1 MSESSGTPASPAST
15 PAPAAT
21 PADSGVS
28 PPANESPSIS
38 ISEAARLLNRQ
49 RRGPEAPREAP
60 TSATPATPESTR
72 RPPATELA
80 AAAKAAPPEAPKPSV
95 SGGAADSGLSAME
108 RALGVPGAASET
120 AAPPL
125 ADMALGEGFEIEGQR
140 LKTLAEVREFAR
152 LKQVDYSQKTRELA
166 SQRQAL
172 QAQQAAL
179 AQVLPYIQ
187 PELQRLA
194 ETVQNAPPLPDPHL
208 LETNP
213 QQYLRERA
221 AWETAV
227 NEQNRLAGL
236 TTLQQ
241 QARQRA
247 MEQQVAAANEQLA
260 KELPFWA
267 DPTERAAAQKQIV
280 DWATTKGG
288 FSQNELQGLTQPHHL
303 KAMMKAAM
311 FDRWVESAKT
321 SAPAQITPARGVA
334 PPPAPSERVAV
345 AEEAFGR
352 KADYRTAAAL
362 LAARRAIANGS
373 AR

>member
-1 MSESSGTPASPAST
+1 MSESTGTPASPAST
-15 PAPAAT
+15 PAPSAAPPAT

-49 RRGPEAPREAP
+49 RRGPEV
-60 TSATPATPESTR
+60 ATPESTR
-72 RPPATELA
+72 RPPAAELA
-80 AAAKAAPPEAPKPSV
+80 AAAKAAPPEAPKPSA
-95 SGGAADSGLSAME
+95 GGAADGGLSAME
-108 RALGVPGAASET
+108 RALGVPGAAAVAEG
-120 AAPPL
+120 AP
-125 ADMALGEGFEIEGQR
+125 ADMALGDGFEIEGQR
-140 LKTLAEVREFAR
+140 LKTLAEVRAFAQR
-152 LKQVDYSQKTRELA
+152 KSSDYTQKTQEIA
-166 SQRQAL
+166 QQRQAL

-179 AQVLPYIQ
+179 AQVLPFIQ

-194 ETVQNAPPLPDPHL
+194 ETMRDLPPLPDANL
-208 LETNP
+208 VETNP
-213 QQYLRERA
+213 QQYMRERA

-288 FSQNELQGLTQPHHL
+288 FSQGELQGLTSPHHL

-321 SAPAQITPARGVA
+321 TAPTQIAPARGQA

-362 LAARRAIANGS
+362 LAARRASTNG
-373 AR
+373 AGR

>member
-1 MSESSGTPASPAST
+1 MSESTGTPASPAST
-15 PAPAAT
+15 P
-21 PADSGVS
+21 DGGVS

-49 RRGPEAPREAP
+49 RRGPEV
-60 TSATPATPESTR
+60 ATPESTR
-72 RPPATELA
+72 RPPAAELA
-80 AAAKAAPPEAPKPSV
+80 AAAKAAPPETSKPSV
-95 SGGAADSGLSAME
+95 GGAAADNGLSAME

-120 AAPPL
+120 ATVPL
-125 ADMALGEGFEIEGQR
+125 ADMALGDGFEIEGQR
-140 LKTLAEVREFAR
+140 LRTLAEVRAFAQR
-152 LKQVDYSQKTRELA
+152 KSSDYTQKTQEIA
-166 SQRQAL
+166 QQRQAL
-172 QAQQAAL
+172 QAQQQAL

-187 PELQRLA
+187 PELQRVA
-194 ETVQNAPPLPDPHL
+194 EMVNNAPPLPDPHL

-241 QARQRA
+241 QAQQRA

-288 FSQNELQGLTQPHHL
+288 FSQNELQGLTSPHHL
-303 KAMMKAAM
+303 KAMLKASL
-311 FDRWVESAKT
+311 FDKWVESAKT
-321 SAPAQITPARGVA
+321 SAPAQIAPARGQA

-362 LAARRAIANGS
+362 LAARRASTNG
-373 AR
+373 AGR

>member
-1 MSESSGTPASPAST
+1 MSESTGTPASPAST
-15 PAPAAT
+15 PAPPAT

-49 RRGPEAPREAP
+49 RRGPEV
-60 TSATPATPESTR
+60 ATPESTR
-72 RPPATELA
+72 RPPAAELA
-80 AAAKAAPPEAPKPSV
+80 AVAKAAPTEAPKPSA
-95 SGGAADSGLSAME
+95 GGAVDGGLSAME

-120 AAPPL
+120 AALPL

-140 LKTLAEVREFAR
+140 LKTLAEVRAFAQR
-152 LKQVDYSQKTRELA
+152 KSTDYTQKTQEIA
-166 SQRQAL
+166 QQRQAL

-241 QARQRA
+241 QAHQRA

-321 SAPAQITPARGVA
+321 TAPAQIAPARGVA

-362 LAARRAIANGS
+362 LAARRASTNG
-373 AR
+373 AGR